1 VLGGCSWVLC
11 LLGGGFLFGNL
22 PVVRDN
28 FGVVTLLIIGV
39 SLLPLVWTLLSE
51 RRQSGSRRG

>member
-1 VLGGCSWVLC
+1 MIGGSSWVLC

-28 FGVVTLLIIGV
+28 FGVVTLLIITV
-39 SLLPLVWTLLSE
+39 SLLPLVWALLHD
-51 RRQSGSRRG
+51 RRQARARRG